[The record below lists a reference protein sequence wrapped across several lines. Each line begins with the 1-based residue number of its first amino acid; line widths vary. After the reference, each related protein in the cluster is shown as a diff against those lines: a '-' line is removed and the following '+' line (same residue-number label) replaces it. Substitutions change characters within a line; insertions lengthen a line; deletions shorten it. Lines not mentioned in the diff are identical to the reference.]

1 MQINRSRSSRLPPSA
16 TILKIFFRDHKA
28 VRPLQAGRS
37 SHLRTGFFPSLS
49 LSLSLVRENPPA
61 NKRVTPSHLTRGTRA
76 GTARVAVF
84 IKSHGTK

>member
-49 LSLSLVRENPPA
+49 LSLSLSSVKIHPQINESRPA
-61 NKRVTPSHLTRGTRA
+61 
-76 GTARVAVF
+76 
-84 IKSHGTK
+84 I